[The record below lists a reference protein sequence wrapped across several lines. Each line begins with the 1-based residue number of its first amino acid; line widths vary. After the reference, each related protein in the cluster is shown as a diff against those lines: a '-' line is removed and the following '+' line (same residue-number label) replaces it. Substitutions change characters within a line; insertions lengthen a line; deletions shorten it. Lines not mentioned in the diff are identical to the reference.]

1 MSTHSFN
8 ICIIPARGGSKRIP
22 RKNIRLFNGKPIV
35 AWSVEAAL
43 KSGCFDRVIVSTDD
57 KEIAEVS
64 ESFGAEI
71 PFCRDA
77 CLADDYATT
86 HDVVINAISRL
97 NKEGCHIKNVCCLYA
112 TAPFVRPQDI
122 SEGLVALEELQ
133 GEETY
138 VFPVSRFRYPIQRA
152 LFLDSESGRSKM
164 CNPELFT
171 SRSQDL
177 EERYH
182 DAGQFYWAMASTWQH
197 TRDLLN
203 NGSPIVIPSW
213 RVQDIDTIEDWDRA
227 ELMHMVSKEWNKRM
241 EGITQY

>member
-1 MSTHSFN
+1 MPTPDFN

-22 RKNIRLFNGKPIV
+22 RKNIRLFNGKPII
-35 AWSVEAAL
+35 AWSIEAAL
-43 KSGCFDRVIVSTDD
+43 ESGCFDRVIVSTDD
-57 KEIAEVS
+57 IEIADIS
-64 ESFGAEI
+64 RSFGAEI

-77 CLADDYATT
+77 SLADDYTTT
-86 HDVVINAISRL
+86 HDVVINAISQL
-97 NKEGCHIKNVCCLYA
+97 VSKGFHIKNVCCLYA

-133 GEETY
+133 SEKSY
-138 VFPVSRFRYPIQRA
+138 VFPVGRFRYPIQRA
-152 LFLDSESGRSKM
+152 LFLDSESGRCKM

-182 DAGQFYWAMASTWQH
+182 DAGQFYWAMASTWQQS
-197 TRDLLN
+197 RGLLH
-203 NGSPIVIPSW
+203 NGTPIVIPSW

-227 ELMHMVSKEWNKRM
+227 ELMHMVSKEWSK
-241 EGITQY
+241 QKK